1 MNEPAGAI
9 PDPDA
14 AAGHAVDCATVQRH
28 EYERAFYGDG
38 DVLTPESSDE
48 LIDVIRESHSRR
60 KVLIPEGAGSHAYL
74 GVPPEEEAVVVSTR
88 KMKQI
93 LRYKP
98 DDFTI
103 GVQTGLPL
111 VELGETLAR
120 NRQEIPID
128 FSSRSRGTV
137 GGWIAAG
144 FPGSRAAHHG
154 NLRNYVIGALGLRG
168 GERPSLFK
176 TGGMVVKNVAGYD
189 VGKFLIGSLGTAGVI
204 LETNFKVRALPDRRS
219 LRLARFSDR
228 KEAWSF
234 ARRLREPSYRPVLL
248 LVFGGEA
255 TDLLK
260 GAVPGLTS
268 RDHWVAWSFEG
279 NASQVQWQDSQVDA
293 ILDDQAPAERL
304 DLQEDQVAAM
314 RDALCE
320 LAEPDHEKPPEELGI
335 ARLGVLPTE
344 AEDFESGIFGL
355 PESGRAAFA
364 TVTDVLTGLIII
376 RWRITADALEGL
388 LSGLRNLATARQATS
403 AILYLPPAV
412 RRDWPFS
419 LVADPAAPLAE
430 KIRRVFDPENLF
442 CPGRKRAT

>member
-14 AAGHAVDCATVQRH
+14 AAGHAVDCATVHRH

-88 KMKQI
+88 KLKQV
-93 LRYKP
+93 LRYTP

-120 NRQEIPID
+120 HRQEIPID

-137 GGWIAAG
+137 GGWVAAG
-144 FPGSRAAHHG
+144 FPSSRAGQHG
-154 NLRNYVIGALGLRG
+154 GLRNYVIGALGLRG

-219 LRLARFSDR
+219 LRLARFRHR

-234 ARRLREPSYRPVLL
+234 AHRLRDPSTRPVLL

-255 TDLLK
+255 ADLLK

-279 NASQVQWQDSQVDA
+279 NASQVQWQDSRVDA
-293 ILDDQAPAERL
+293 ILDDGAPAERL

-320 LAEPDHEKPPEELGI
+320 LAEPDHEKPPDELGI

-344 AEDFESGIFGL
+344 AENFELGIFGL
-355 PESGRAAFA
+355 PESRRAAFA

-376 RWRITADALEGL
+376 RWRITTDALEGL
-388 LSGLRNLATARQATS
+388 LSRLRDLAAARQATS

-412 RRDWPFS
+412 RRHWPFS

-430 KIRRVFDPENLF
+430 RIRRVFDSQNLF